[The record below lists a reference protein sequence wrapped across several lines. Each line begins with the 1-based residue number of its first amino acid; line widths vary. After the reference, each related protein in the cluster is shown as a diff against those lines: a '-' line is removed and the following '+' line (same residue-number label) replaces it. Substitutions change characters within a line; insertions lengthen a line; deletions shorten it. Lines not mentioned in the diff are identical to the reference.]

1 MTTDRFD
8 LSEPV
13 PAAADLGRV
22 HFIAIGGAGMSGV
35 ARLMLAAGVP
45 VSGSDAKDS
54 QALRGL
60 EAAGAR
66 VQVGHDPGHV
76 AGVDTVVVSSA
87 IREDNVELAAAR
99 TAGLRVLHR
108 SQGLAAL
115 TRGRQVVAVAGAN
128 GKSTTTSMLVVA
140 LTEAGADPAF
150 ASGAEIPALGTNA
163 ALGTGE
169 SFVIEADE
177 SDGTFVVYRP
187 DVAVVTNVQPDHLD
201 FYGDFAGVQAAY
213 RRFVDSMPSDGL
225 LVACADDAG
234 ARGLAEYARADGR
247 RILTYGTASDSDVRI
262 FDCAPTETGGRAR
275 LSVGGADL
283 DLVLEVPGQHN
294 LENAA
299 GAFGALTR
307 GCGLTD
313 RTALSG
319 LGAFTGAARRFE
331 SHGDPAGIR
340 VIDDYAHNAPKVRAA
355 VRTGAEVAARRGG
368 RLVVIFQPHLYSR
381 TRDFAD
387 GFAEGLAAADEV
399 ILLDVYGARE
409 DPVEGVSSELIA
421 EPLRAAIGTDA
432 VHRPADFDRA
442 AETALRLVRP
452 GDVLMTVG
460 AGDVTVLAS
469 RIATVLDST
478 DHDSTDHGSTD
489 HDSHDHHGDER
500 P

>member
-8 LSEPV
+8 LSK
-13 PAAADLGRV
+13 PAPPAADLGRV

-54 QALRGL
+54 ETLRRL

-66 VQVGHDPGHV
+66 VHVGHDARHV
-76 AGVDTVVVSSA
+76 VGVDTVVVSSA
-87 IREDNVELAAAR
+87 VREDNVELAAAR
-99 TAGLRVLHR
+99 GRGLRVLHR
-108 SQGLAAL
+108 SQGLASL
-115 TRGRQVVAVAGAN
+115 TRGRQVIAVAGAN

-163 ALGTGE
+163 ALGSGE
-169 SFVIEADE
+169 SFVVEADE

-187 DVAVVTNVQPDHLD
+187 DVALVTNVQPDHLD
-201 FYGDFAGVQAAY
+201 FYGDFDAVQAAY
-213 RRFVDSMPSDGL
+213 RRFVDSMRTDGL
-225 LVACADDAG
+225 LVACADDPG
-234 ARGLAEYARADGR
+234 ATRLAEYARAAGR
-247 RILTYGTASDSDVRI
+247 RVLTYGAGADCDIRI
-262 FDCAPTETGGRAR
+262 SDCAPTATGARAR
-275 LSVGGADL
+275 LSVNGADHHL
-283 DLVLEVPGQHN
+283 ILEVPGQHN

-307 GCGLTD
+307 GCGLD
-313 RTALSG
+313 HATALAG
-319 LGAFTGAARRFE
+319 LAAFTGAARRFE

-355 VRTGAEVAARRGG
+355 VRTGAELAARRGG
-368 RLVVIFQPHLYSR
+368 RLVVVFQPHLFTR

-387 GFAEGLAAADEV
+387 DFADALAAADEV
-399 ILLDVYGARE
+399 VLLDIFGARE

-421 EPLRAAIGTDA
+421 EPLRGALGEAA
-432 VHRPADFDRA
+432 VHRPPDADAMR
-442 AETALRLVRP
+442 TALGLVRR

-460 AGDVTVLAS
+460 AGDVTVLAG
-469 RIATVLDST
+469 RIARALDAP
-478 DHDSTDHGSTD
+478 
-489 HDSHDHHGDER
+489 DEGEER
-500 P
+500 T